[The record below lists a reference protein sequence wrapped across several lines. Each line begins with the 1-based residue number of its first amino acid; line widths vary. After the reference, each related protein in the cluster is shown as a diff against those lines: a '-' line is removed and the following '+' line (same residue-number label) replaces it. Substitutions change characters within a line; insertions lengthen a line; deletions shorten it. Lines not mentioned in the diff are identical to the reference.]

1 MGLCAGEEDCPVLG
15 RFSFL
20 FISTLTL
27 LIAESTLQ
35 VKAGY
40 MLKYSSKS
48 TCPFKILMFQSF
60 SPRILPI
67 IWSIMTEERNF
78 INIE

>member
-15 RFSFL
+15 RFSFM

-48 TCPFKILMFQSF
+48 TRRTLFLMLLFCFASLV
-60 SPRILPI
+60 IHDL
-67 IWSIMTEERNF
+67 
-78 INIE
+78 